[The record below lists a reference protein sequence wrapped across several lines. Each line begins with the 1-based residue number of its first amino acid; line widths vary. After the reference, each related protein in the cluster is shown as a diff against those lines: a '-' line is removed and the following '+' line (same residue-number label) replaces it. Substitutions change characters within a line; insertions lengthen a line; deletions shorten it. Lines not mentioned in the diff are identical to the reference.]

1 MSLHFPMRFNKAKA
15 LRSAEKSLSQGKV
28 QAAIGEYRRII
39 EQEPNDW
46 TALNMLG
53 DLHVRAGQPDDAIDL
68 FTRVAEHYRS
78 QGFALKAIAMYKKML
93 RLRPDDLA
101 ASSVLAD
108 LYAAQG
114 LIVEARAQLLSI
126 ADAHTAR
133 NHAHAALEILRRI
146 ADLDPHNPEV
156 RLRVA
161 SAYARE
167 GFATE
172 AAAAYTE
179 AGERFLDRAAPEQAL
194 EAFTEALSLA
204 PVNTRAL
211 AGALGAHT
219 RLGTP
224 DDAAELLEAAASR
237 EDVEPSVVELLL
249 RAYTETGDASAALRV
264 VERLVHIR
272 DADAASRALH
282 IDVARLHLR
291 AGDETGATRSLE
303 SALDGALA
311 LKRDAEVLEILDE
324 ITRRNPEN
332 LPALRAFARVY
343 AFQHDEAMLAGTC
356 ERIVEVAR
364 LAGDEAAETDA
375 LQRLVELAPDSADAH
390 RARLHELGA
399 PVAARET
406 HAPATNEVPTFES
419 FMLSDAASQHAQP
432 ERVTIDEPA
441 YGEVSFADVAG
452 EQTAD
457 FEMLAPE
464 ESADT
469 STPAPV
475 VDPGSSFA
483 DLNDADALPIAAYE
497 DSAHEEAHEVALD
510 ASPRTPAPRVAE
522 DDDRIGA
529 LLSRELESVDFYI
542 AQDYKDVARDTL
554 DMLERQYGA
563 HGEIDAR
570 RLQLTS
576 GASPATVRAADDPGA
591 ETQGFGEVD
600 LGGALES
607 SAPVDFGARADEQ
620 PEVRSDAR
628 ADAGNLRAA
637 DFDVTGF
644 DSVAATPPAAQIV
657 AEPESAGNETLIE
670 NPFDDF
676 VIDEAAPRPADAVPP
691 APSAGS
697 FDAGLAAI
705 FDEFRTAVEDETP
718 VSVADYE
725 THYNLGIAYQ
735 EMGLLDESV
744 EEFQKAAGIAAP
756 ADGTPRYLQCCNMLG
771 HCFLQKNLPQIAVMW
786 FRRGLDAPDH
796 TEDEYQALRYELG
809 NAYQAAGEH
818 DRALKTFM
826 EVYGIDVSYRGVAVK
841 LRELQTAVAS

>member
-1 MSLHFPMRFNKAKA
+1 MRFNKAKA

-126 ADAHTAR
+126 ADAHNAR
-133 NHAHAALEILRRI
+133 NHTHAALEILRRI
-146 ADLDPHNPEV
+146 AALDAHNPEV

-161 SAYARE
+161 VSYSHE

-172 AAAAYTE
+172 AAVAYTE
-179 AGERFLDRAAPEQAL
+179 AGERFLDRNAPEQAL
-194 EAFTEALSLA
+194 EAFTEALALA
-204 PVNTRAL
+204 PVNTQAL
-211 AGALGAHT
+211 AGALAAHT

-224 DDAAELLEAAASR
+224 DEAAELIEAAASR
-237 EDVEPSVVELLL
+237 DDVDPLIVELLL
-249 RAYTETGDASAALRV
+249 RAHTETGDSPAASRA

-272 DADAASRALH
+272 DSDAASRALH
-282 IDVARLHLR
+282 MDVARLHLR
-291 AGDETGATRSLE
+291 AGDETAATVSLTA
-303 SALDGALA
+303 ALDGALT
-311 LKRDAEVLEILDE
+311 LRRDAEVLEVLDE
-324 ITRRNPEN
+324 LTRRNPEN
-332 LPALRAFARVY
+332 LLALQALARVY
-343 AFQHDEAMLAGTC
+343 TFQHDEAMLVNTC

-375 LQRLVELAPDSADAH
+375 LQRLVELTPDAAEEQ

-399 PVAARET
+399 PIAAPRAY
-406 HAPATNEVPTFES
+406 APVVQPADEVPTFES
-419 FMLSDAASQHAQP
+419 FMLSDATASQPAETPQ
-432 ERVTIDEPA
+432 TGFAINEPA
-441 YGEVSFADVAG
+441 FGDVSFADVAS

-457 FEMLAPE
+457 FQMHAPDV
-464 ESADT
+464 SVDT
-469 STPAPV
+469 GDAVPVV
-475 VDPGSSFA
+475 VDPRSSFA
-483 DLNDADALPIAAYE
+483 DLNDDSVDDAPITANE
-497 DSAHEEAHEVALD
+497 DVAHEAAHEATHEIAWD
-510 ASPRTPAPRVAE
+510 ASPQTPVSAPRAA
-522 DDDRIGA
+522 DDDRIAA
-529 LLSRELESVDFYI
+529 LLSHELESVDFYI
-542 AQDYKDVARDTL
+542 TQGYMDVARDTL

-563 HGEIDAR
+563 HAEIDAR
-570 RLQLTS
+570 RSNLT
-576 GASPATVRAADDPGA
+576 GEAAPATPDTFV
-591 ETQGFGEVD
+591 
-600 LGGALES
+600 
-607 SAPVDFGARADEQ
+607 ADEQ
-620 PEVRSDAR
+620 AFGEIDLGDALENQTSVSFDAGSNDTLLVRSEDA
-628 ADAGNLRAA
+628 N
-637 DFDVTGF
+637 
-644 DSVAATPPAAQIV
+644 SVAAGFDPIV
-657 AEPESAGNETLIE
+657 AEEAPAD
-670 NPFDDF
+670 NPFGGF
-676 VIDEAAPRPADAVPP
+676 VIDDATPQIAPAAED
-691 APSAGS
+691 

-735 EMGLLDESV
+735 EMGLLDEAV

-756 ADGTPRYLQCCNMLG
+756 ADSTPRYLQCCNMLG

-786 FRRGLDAPDH
+786 FRRGLDSPNH

-818 DRALKTFM
+818 DHALKTFM
-826 EVYGIDVSYRGVAVK
+826 EVYGIDVSYRSVATK
-841 LRELQTAVAS
+841 LRELQSVVAN